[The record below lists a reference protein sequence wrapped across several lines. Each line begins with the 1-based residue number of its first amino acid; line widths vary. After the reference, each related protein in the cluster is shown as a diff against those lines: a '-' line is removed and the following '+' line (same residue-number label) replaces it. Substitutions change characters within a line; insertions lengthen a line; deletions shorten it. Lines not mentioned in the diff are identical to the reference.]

1 MPMFSLDEA
10 PKVLSEEQLETIHEQ
25 AMDILENT
33 GMDVLH
39 AETLALLA
47 KEGQKVDDER
57 VRFDRG
63 WILEQV
69 AKAPARFDVL
79 ARNPERNLHVG
90 NGSLILLPVGGSPFV
105 SDLDRGRRSGTIA
118 DHDELIK
125 LGQAADVITCLQS
138 ATVEAQDLPVFSRHM
153 DMDYS
158 IIRNSDKAY
167 VSYGATG
174 YKVRDCIEMS
184 AIVHGGRDKIEE
196 TPGMFVVVNPNSPL
210 VWDER
215 MADALLATAESKQAL
230 IVTPFLLAG
239 GTSPVS
245 VAGALSIQIAEA
257 LSGTAIAQ
265 AVRPGTPCLYGSFFT
280 PLDMRSGAPAFGLPE
295 GMLATLAG
303 AQIARKYDLPY
314 RGGGALASG
323 NMVDAQTASES
334 ANSLW
339 ATFLAAS
346 DFVLHAAGW
355 LEGGLTASYEKFALD
370 VEMCEMLKKTQEG
383 IGTSPEEL
391 ASDEIAKMGPAGMYL
406 ESEHTMEHF
415 KEWITMSPQFITTDY
430 STWESMG
437 SEQLD
442 ARANAAWKKLLATY
456 EDPGLDAAIDE
467 ALQEFMNR
475 RKADPPPDED

>member
-1 MPMFSLDEA
+1 MFTPEEA
-10 PKVLSEEQLETIHEQ
+10 PKVLTEEQLEKIHNQ
-25 AMDILENT
+25 AMTLLEDT
-33 GMDVLH
+33 GLDVLH
-39 AETLALLA
+39 DETLALLA

-57 VRFDRG
+57 VRFDRE
-63 WILEQV
+63 WVMEQV
-69 AKAPARFDVL
+69 AKAPETFDVR

-90 NGSLILLPVGGSPFV
+90 GGSLILLPVGGSPFV
-105 SDLDRGRRSGTIA
+105 SDLDRGRRSGTLA

-125 LGQAADVITCLQS
+125 LGQAADVITCLQA
-138 ATVEAQDLPVFSRHM
+138 ATVEAQDMAVFSRHM

-158 IIRNSDKAY
+158 IIKNSDKPY

-174 YKVRDCIEMS
+174 YKVRDCIEMNS
-184 AIVHGGRDKIEE
+184 ILFGGREVIEE
-196 TPGMFVVVNPNSPL
+196 TPGMLVVVNPNSPL

-215 MADALLATAESKQAL
+215 MADALLATAEAKQAL

-257 LSGTAIAQ
+257 LTGTAIAQ

-303 AQIARKYDLPY
+303 AQIARRYKLPY

-334 ANSLW
+334 TNSLW

-370 VEMCEMLKKTQEG
+370 VEMCEMLFKTKEG
-383 IGTSPEEL
+383 IGTSDEEL
-391 ASDEIAKMGPAGMYL
+391 AADEIAKMGPAGMYL
-406 ESEHTMEHF
+406 ESEHTMAHF
-415 KEWITMSPQFITTDY
+415 KEWITMSPQFITTDF

-442 ARANAAWKKLLATY
+442 KRANAAWKKLLATY
-456 EDPGLDAAIDE
+456 EQPPLDSAIDE
-467 ALQEFMNR
+467 AIQEFINK